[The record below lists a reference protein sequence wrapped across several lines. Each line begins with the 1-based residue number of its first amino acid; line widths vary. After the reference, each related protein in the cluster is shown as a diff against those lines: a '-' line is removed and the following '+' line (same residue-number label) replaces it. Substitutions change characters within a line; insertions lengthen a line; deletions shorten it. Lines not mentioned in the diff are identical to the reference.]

1 MTLMSQ
7 VYLSILVLMD
17 IWEPTFFF
25 ASLLAQMVKD
35 PPAMRVRSHWVQLR
49 FDPWI
54 GKIPWRREQLPNP
67 VFWPGEFHGQRSLAG
82 YSPWGCKELNTTEW
96 LSLSFFLFLFCYFE
110 PCCYKHSCI
119 QVFSSTCAEIL
130 QGTHQN
136 SSVAVLVHTAVNP
149 TTSPPLAIVLL
160 LMFCAFTYY

>member
-7 VYLSILVLMD
+7 IYLSILVLMD

-25 ASLLAQMVKD
+25 CFSVGSNGKGSACTEGSITLGSTWVWPLGWEDPVEKGTTTQSSVLAW
-35 PPAMRVRSHWVQLR
+35 R
-49 FDPWI
+49 
-54 GKIPWRREQLPNP
+54 IPWTEE
-67 VFWPGEFHGQRSLAG
+67 PGRLQSMGLQRV
-82 YSPWGCKELNTTEW
+82 EHNRVTFT
-96 LSLSFFLFLFCYFE
+96 FFFFFCYFK

-136 SSVAVLVHTAVNP
+136 SSVAVLVHTAVTQQP
-149 TTSPPLAIVLL
+149 HHPLL
-160 LMFCAFTYY
+160 LFYF

>member
-7 VYLSILVLMD
+7 IYLSILVLMD

-25 ASLLAQMVKD
+25 CFSVGSNGKGSACNEGSITLGSTWVWPLGWED
-35 PPAMRVRSHWVQLR
+35 PVEKGTTTQSSVLENSMDRGAWQATVHGVAKSWTQPS
-49 FDPWI
+49 D
-54 GKIPWRREQLPNP
+54 
-67 VFWPGEFHGQRSLAG
+67 FH
-82 YSPWGCKELNTTEW
+82 
-96 LSLSFFLFLFCYFE
+96 FLFFFFCYFK

-136 SSVAVLVHTAVNP
+136 SSVAVLVHTAVTQQP
-149 TTSPPLAIVLL
+149 HHPLL
-160 LMFCAFTYY
+160 LFYF